1 MIAQDVR
8 FKGSFINRRIAHP
21 NACANGGRRVF
32 SSMTSTTYQQCR
44 MLESELDTCVLAKCL
59 SDPENAPNIVKKSK
73 EYILLR
79 SDFRNL
85 LASTS
90 NSLTSAAPAAHIA
103 THTSW
108 RRLWDIALDKGV
120 KGTRVMQNIFK
131 ELCRPRSCFRCTVCD
146 TNIPE
151 NISCLQHAC
160 DAHPNE
166 MENTSYYQLLSL
178 LIAADSLD
186 PILSSGKS
194 LSKASSLWTFK

>member
-1 MIAQDVR
+1 M
-8 FKGSFINRRIAHP
+8 
-21 NACANGGRRVF
+21 F
-32 SSMTSTTYQQCR
+32 SSLAIDDIYDISIIQQCR

-73 EYILLR
+73 EYIFR

-146 TNIPE
+146 TNVPE

-166 MENTSYYQLLSL
+166 MENTSYDQLLTL